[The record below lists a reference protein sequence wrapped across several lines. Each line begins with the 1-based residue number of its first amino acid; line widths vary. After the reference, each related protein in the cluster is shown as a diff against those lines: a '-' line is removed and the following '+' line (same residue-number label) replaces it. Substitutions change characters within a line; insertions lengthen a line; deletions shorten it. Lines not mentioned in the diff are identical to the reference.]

1 MRILV
6 RFNTMHKMDE
16 QHRKWR
22 VLVDGQERLA
32 DHVVIQT
39 PCETIM
45 ENVGSEEKYHFLCY
59 GSVEWDD
66 NVATIN

>member
-1 MRILV
+1 
-6 RFNTMHKMDE
+6 MDE

-32 DHVVIQT
+32 DHVVIQI
-39 PCETIM
+39 PCQTIM
-45 ENVGSEEKYHFLCY
+45 ENVGSEEKYHFLCN
-59 GSVEWDD
+59 GSVEWDG